1 MARAS
6 LLSVFAGFLLSATS
20 LAADPGGSSPPR
32 SARADVPSQAGFDE
46 ARLKALDREF
56 EGSVTRGEVPGLT
69 YLLVRHGKVA
79 AFKSFGHALPAT
91 GLAQSNDSIVRIF
104 SMTKPIT
111 GTAMMMLYEEGKWK
125 LDDPISKFLPE
136 MANLRVLTGRDASG
150 NLITVPV
157 NRTPTM
163 RELMSHTAGFGY
175 GLMPGN
181 AVDDLFRSKAVTG
194 SRNLSELTAKV
205 ATIPLKFQ
213 PGEGWSYSIAVDLQA
228 RIVEVITGQSF
239 ADFLQQRI
247 FGPLGMKDTGFYV
260 PADKVGRFTELYGLN
275 PADGKI
281 VPIPAGFAPQLG
293 NFTDPN
299 RQQSGGGG
307 LVSTAADY
315 GRFCQ
320 MVLNGGQL
328 NGVRLLRKETI
339 ALMGQDVI
347 PAGVQPDN
355 GLVTA
360 MGTTAFRFGPGVG
373 FGLDYMVV
381 KDPKQAGLPVGKG
394 TLSWG
399 GAAGTWFWIDPEND
413 LYFIGMIQRLGGSR
427 GMTDMPGLSQK
438 LVYSALKPQT
448 K

>member
-6 LLSVFAGFLLSATS
+6 SLPILAALLLSATS
-20 LAADPGGSSPPR
+20 LSADQGPSRLRRSSPMEAPKQA
-32 SARADVPSQAGFDE
+32 SFDRAGLQ
-46 ARLKALDREF
+46 ALDREF
-56 EGSVTRGEVPGLT
+56 EGAVARGEVPGLT
-69 YLLVRHGKVA
+69 YLLVRHSKVA
-79 AFKSFGHALPAT
+79 AFKSFGQAVPAK
-91 GLAQSNDSIVRIF
+91 GLAQNNDTIVRIF

-111 GTAMMMLYEEGKWK
+111 GTAMMMLYDQGKWK
-125 LDDPISKFLPE
+125 LDDPITKFLPE
-136 MANLRVLTGRDASG
+136 MANLRVLNGVDANG
-150 NLITVPV
+150 NPITVPV
-157 NRTPTM
+157 NRPPTM

-181 AVDDLFRSKAVTG
+181 AVDDIFRAKAVTG
-194 SRNLSELTAKV
+194 SKDLSAVSAKV

-213 PGEGWSYSIAVDLQA
+213 PGEGWSYSIATDLQA
-228 RIVEVITGQSF
+228 RIVEVISGQKFS
-239 ADFLQQRI
+239 DFLQQRI
-247 FGPLGMKDTGFYV
+247 FVPLGMKDTGFYV
-260 PADKVGRFTELYGLN
+260 PADKVGRFAELYGLN
-275 PADGKI
+275 PADGKL
-281 VPIPAGFAPQLG
+281 VPIPPGFAPQLG

-315 GRFCQ
+315 GKFCQ
-320 MVLNGGQL
+320 MILNGGRL
-328 NGVRLLRKETI
+328 GGVRLLRKETV
-339 ALMGQDVI
+339 ALMGRDVI

-373 FGLDYMVV
+373 FGLDFMVV
-381 KDPKQAGLPVGKG
+381 KDPKLASLPVGKG

-399 GAAGTWFWIDPEND
+399 GAAGTWFWIDPQND

-427 GMTDMPGLSQK
+427 GMQDLPGISQR
-438 LVYSALKPQT
+438 LVYQSLKKPG